1 MLAKI
6 AKQYGRNKNAALF
19 TAKKEFCESVNS
31 TWNGWFYDKFY
42 GRRIEGTFWLMH
54 VSRYYFYYTQSMT
67 IIVPLASNFH

>member
-42 GRRIEGTFWLMH
+42 GRRIEGTFWL
-54 VSRYYFYYTQSMT
+54 
-67 IIVPLASNFH
+67 